1 MLAGNQGSKDE
12 TETEMAY
19 FLQRVK
25 RLLVSKTG
33 EGVGK
38 AALIAMYPSTLSAR
52 QVGNTYRK
60 P

>member
-12 TETEMAY
+12 TEAEMVY

-25 RLLVSKTG
+25 RMLISKTG

-38 AALIAMYPSTLSAR
+38 AALIAMYPSTLSEG
-52 QVGNTYRK
+52 QVGNTY
-60 P
+60 